1 MGMGRV
7 TCHIKAF
14 SVVIRTAF
22 KSVQKVNLV
31 SGKTGFKLLIFSL
44 NSSERR
50 EQAGLQFFEFF

>member
-1 MGMGRV
+1 M